1 MKKILIIAVIVTL
14 AGALYFFSVAE
25 QEAPAE
31 SAWTET
37 AVSAEALAEIA
48 NYEYTQE
55 YSDSKGRFSF
65 RYPAQFIVSAV
76 PGESGEAILVQNY
89 DTGIGVQILTTPSGK
104 DADITAGMIR
114 EDIPGIRIEDVQ
126 VVEIGSNRKGVA
138 FLSNNPE
145 FGGRSRDVWFMYK
158 KELYQIT
165 TYANQDAFLKGLF
178 GTWKFF
184 R

>member
-1 MKKILIIAVIVTL
+1 M
-14 AGALYFFSVAE
+14 
-25 QEAPAE
+25 
-31 SAWTET
+31 
-37 AVSAEALAEIA
+37 
-48 NYEYTQE
+48 
-55 YSDSKGRFSF
+55 
-65 RYPAQFIVSAV
+65 